1 MYGLILQKNATCF
14 KEIVEESYLKPLCVI
29 KHTSSC
35 FCSSDYHLSNSRE
48 AVDVSMWLY
57 IVGALFKLLTFQ
69 AYEDILSAQYKD
81 TLEYFFSN
89 VTVMFAI
96 IVFTVFLSCY

>member
-1 MYGLILQKNATCF
+1 M
-14 KEIVEESYLKPLCVI
+14 EESYLKPLCVI

-48 AVDVSMWLY
+48 AVDVSLWLY
-57 IVGALFKLLTFQ
+57 IVAFQ

-81 TLEYFFSN
+81 TLGYFFSN

>member
-1 MYGLILQKNATCF
+1 MSTFRVHFKTNFSYLYKDNETERTLFQLYGLILQKNATCF

-48 AVDVSMWLY
+48 AVDVSLRLY
-57 IVGALFKLLTFQ
+57 IVL
-69 AYEDILSAQYKD
+69 
-81 TLEYFFSN
+81 FSN
-89 VTVMFAI
+89 
-96 IVFTVFLSCY
+96 Y